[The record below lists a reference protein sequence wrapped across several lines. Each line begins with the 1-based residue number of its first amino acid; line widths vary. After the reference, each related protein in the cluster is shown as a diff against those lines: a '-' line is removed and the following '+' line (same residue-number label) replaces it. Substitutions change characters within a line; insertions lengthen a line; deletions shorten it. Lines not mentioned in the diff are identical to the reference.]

1 MDSKYLLVI
10 ITLLTSIAS
19 FTLPLSKRM
28 ISSNTKKHLTSNGVL
43 KKKHSE
49 DSFTSITWRSFK
61 NIIQMKPKP
70 IKWVSTNLLL
80 LLMLN
85 SKLNIWDKER
95 TKIFMT
101 QQVTE
106 MKLLVTL
113 IGLLKE
119 KFLQLRIKEIVDHA
133 GLLVLS
139 EFYNHGLYSME
150 KL

>member
-1 MDSKYLLVI
+1 
-10 ITLLTSIAS
+10 
-19 FTLPLSKRM
+19 
-28 ISSNTKKHLTSNGVL
+28 
-43 KKKHSE
+43 
-49 DSFTSITWRSFK
+49 
-61 NIIQMKPKP
+61 
-70 IKWVSTNLLL
+70 
-80 LLMLN
+80 
-85 SKLNIWDKER
+85 
-95 TKIFMT
+95 MT